1 MSFTQKYNI
10 TQNILLKKALPLPRK
25 LSDYPYLMNKL
36 LAFVLNLNNRLYT
49 HLLFW
54 LAYYILRVSAYLER
68 YPNTPQVQ
76 FFELFAKVIAV
87 YINLYILMP
96 YLLKKKKNLLYGLSF
111 LLNLAICGVIQTEVV
126 RQMMRSGIYDQSE
139 YVLYSAHKTSSIV
152 FTIFTVVAYATI
164 IKVLK
169 EAYQN
174 QQVNQQINQERLEN
188 ELKFLKSQIN
198 PHFLFNALNNLYS
211 LILMQSNK
219 AKDVVLKLSD
229 LLSYMLYET
238 NQQLVSLAKDVE
250 YLQGFIELEKLRF
263 GDELT
268 VETHFEG
275 DLTHTYLPP
284 MLLITLVENAFKH
297 SIGDEDTLVHIRI
310 SLNCTHQQLV
320 FEVENSLPPAP
331 AHQAEDNLADGS
343 KKRGIGLRNVQR
355 RLELLYPHKHTL
367 EIHPTKNTYL
377 VKMSVDLS
385 H

>member
-1 MSFTQKYNI
+1 
-10 TQNILLKKALPLPRK
+10 
-25 LSDYPYLMNKL
+25 MNKL
-36 LAFVLNLNNRLYT
+36 LAFVLNLNNRFYT

-54 LAYYILRVSAYLER
+54 LAYYILRVSSYLER

-111 LLNLAICGVIQTEVV
+111 LLNLAICGIIQTEVI
-126 RQMMRSGIYDQSE
+126 RQMMRAGIYELPE
-139 YVLYSAHKTSSIV
+139 YVLYSAHKTSSVV
-152 FTIFTVVAYATI
+152 FTIFVVIAYTTI

-169 EAYQN
+169 EAYQT
-174 QQVNQQINQERLEN
+174 QQINQQINQERLEN

-238 NQQLVSLAKDVE
+238 NQQLVPLAKDVE

-275 DLTHTYLPP
+275 DLAHTYLPP
-284 MLLITLVENAFKH
+284 MLLVSLVENAFKH
-297 SIGDEDTLVHIRI
+297 SIGDEDTLVNIRI
-310 SLNCTHQQLV
+310 ALHCTNQQLV

-331 AHQAEDNLADGS
+331 NGDTADDPTTGS
-343 KKRGIGLRNVQR
+343 KKSGIGLRNVQR
-355 RLELLYPHKHTL
+355 RLELLYPNKHTL
-367 EIHPTKNTYL
+367 EIHSTENTYL

-385 H
+385 N